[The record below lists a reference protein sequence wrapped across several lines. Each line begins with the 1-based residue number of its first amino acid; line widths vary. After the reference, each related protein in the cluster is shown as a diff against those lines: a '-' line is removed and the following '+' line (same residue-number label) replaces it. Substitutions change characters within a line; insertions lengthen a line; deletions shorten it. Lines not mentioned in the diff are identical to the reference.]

1 MWDQAQNC
9 AIAQYVP
16 LFTGSSWSPDAY
28 ASRSGA
34 TGGAIYEWGCFD
46 DGFSMALA
54 KQTIEEAKATR
65 KYWYG
70 DIYPL
75 MPITVALD
83 QMMAWQLHRADL
95 NEGIILAFRREQCPS
110 LAIAPKLRGLD
121 PKKTYRLDFIDDAR
135 KKTTRMISG
144 KELLNTGLE
153 LRLPKAGSSL
163 LVMYRPT

>member
-1 MWDQAQNC
+1 MDQAG
-9 AIAQYVP
+9 ASIAE
-16 LFTGSSWSPDAY
+16 
-28 ASRSGA
+28 
-34 TGGAIYEWGCFD
+34 I
-46 DGFSMALA
+46 
-54 KQTIEEAKATR
+54 KANR

-75 MPITVALD
+75 TPITTALD
-83 QMMAWQLHRADL
+83 QMIAWQLHRADL
-95 NEGIILAFRREQCPS
+95 GEGIILAFRREQCPG
-110 LAIAPKLRGLD
+110 LALAPKLRGLD
-121 PKKTYRLDFIDDAR
+121 PKKTYRVEFIDDAR